1 MTKSY
6 VYLSI
11 SGDNFDID
19 EFIDLFNIKPT
30 TTGTHRLGYNFLEY
44 SVESNDIYEGL
55 RLALSQLIQVFFEK
69 ADTIKTYATQN
80 DLYIK
85 VYVVIFKPKKEN
97 SGMFLNKNV
106 IKFLYKIGAE
116 IEVDVYNGD

>member
-85 VYVVIFKPKKEN
+85 VYVVIFKPKKED
-97 SGMFLNKNV
+97 SGMFLN
-106 IKFLYKIGAE
+106 
-116 IEVDVYNGD
+116 